1 MKKMY
6 WEYVKRYGMLV
17 VTVLFSILAVS
28 TFCNDIGGN
37 ALKTAKS
44 NLSNDAEMFTSYVD
58 DTVENRLNHLRQLAK
73 TIDVAIYQDSE
84 LTNESLK
91 NYKGLF
97 SSLTVL
103 TTTGAKE
110 YGDHITLRLDSEEI
124 LEELVY
130 DRKAV
135 VYSDSI
141 KEVSGKDVI
150 VMAVPIETDGKVG
163 GIVVG
168 TLSVSVLNDVMD
180 TWGYS
185 QSGCAFLITTN
196 GKYVTRGDRFDE
208 ILGGKANSF
217 FTYLANSAL
226 SGDYASLR
234 DVEHEMASR
243 KQIALEY
250 SYSGIDYIGALEPS
264 VYKSWYVGFVEETDV
279 SRRANISMEKGTII
293 ILVFALLMWMSWIA
307 VLIILMLRNTKFK
320 AELERYYILN
330 QMERSLIFELQFEPK
345 QLSFYGD
352 SMGMFGMEA
361 KTMFGEE
368 VYEVYQYIHEDDKSV
383 RGRIHRFYD
392 DDSKKFSAEIRIR
405 NNSPSGYGWYR
416 ISGILVKDQKYGV
429 NEKFI
434 GKVEDVNQQIVEE
447 KSLVERAENDL
458 LTGVLNKKTMEEKVT
473 ECLQNISGNTNY
485 IFFMIDLDNFKN
497 VNDKLGHIFGDKAII
512 DTAKLLSEIFSK
524 NAFVGRLGGDE
535 FAVCAAYDAFDEES
549 LMNYIKK
556 RAEKICEV
564 NRRTYANGAI
574 SVNISSSVGIAV
586 ASEAGKDFE
595 TIYKM
600 ADNALYRSKNG
611 GKNCYNIYQ
620 GSK

>member
-1 MKKMY
+1 MKKTH
-6 WEYVKRYGMLV
+6 WDYVKRYGAIVITL
-17 VTVLFSILAVS
+17 LFSIFAIS
-28 TFCNDIGGN
+28 TFCKDIGGN
-37 ALKTAKS
+37 TLKIAKG

-58 DTVENRLNHLRQLAK
+58 DTIENRLNHLRQLAE
-73 TIDVAIYQDSE
+73 TIDVAVYQDSE
-84 LTNESLK
+84 LTNETLK
-91 NYKGLF
+91 DYKGLF

-103 TTTGAKE
+103 TTSGAKE

-130 DRKAV
+130 DRRAV

-150 VMAVPIETDGKVG
+150 VMAVPIESDGKVS
-163 GIVVG
+163 GIAVG
-168 TLSVSVLNDVMD
+168 TLSVTVLNEVMD
-180 TWGYS
+180 IWGHS
-185 QSGCAFLITTN
+185 QNGCAFLITTH

-217 FTYLANSAL
+217 FTYLANSDL
-226 SGDYASLR
+226 TGEYHSLR
-234 DVEHEMASR
+234 EVEHDIASR
-243 KQIALEY
+243 KQISLGY
-250 SYSGIDYIGALEPS
+250 SYSGVDYIGALCPS
-264 VYKSWYVGFVEETDV
+264 TYKSWYVGFVEETAV
-279 SRRANISMEKGTII
+279 LKAANIAMETDTLM
-293 ILVFALLMWMSWIA
+293 ILVIALLMWVAWIV
-307 VLIILMLRNTKFK
+307 VLGILIHSNFK
-320 AELERYYILN
+320 QKEELARYYSLN
-330 QMERSLIFELQFEPK
+330 QMERSLIFEFQFEPK
-345 QLSFYGD
+345 RLSFYGD
-352 SMGMFGMEA
+352 YLGMFGLERNVMH
-361 KTMFGEE
+361 GEE
-368 VYEVYQYIHEDDKSV
+368 VYEIYSYIHEDDKSV

-405 NNSPSGYGWYR
+405 NSADTYGWYR

-447 KSLVERAENDL
+447 KNLVERAENDL
-458 LTGVLNKKTMEEKVT
+458 LTGVLNKKTMEAKVT
-473 ECLQNISGNTNY
+473 ECLQNISGNTHY
-485 IFFMIDLDNFKN
+485 IFFMVDLDNFKN
-497 VNDKLGHIFGDKAII
+497 VNDKLGHIYGDTAII
-512 DTAKLLSEIFSK
+512 DTAKHLSEIFSK

-535 FAVCAAYDAFDEES
+535 FAVCASYVAFDEES
-549 LMNYIKK
+549 LMSYIKK

-574 SVNISSSVGIAV
+574 SVSISSSVGIAV

-611 GKNCYNIYQ
+611 GKNCYTIYK
-620 GSK
+620 GNE